1 MFRFARFAALTL
13 ALTTTGITAT
23 ASAEEPPTG
32 PELLKRIDD
41 ALNSMTTG
49 RFESKLLVY
58 QKDGKAREYAFTT
71 FQKAPDKRL
80 VKFTAP
86 GDVRGMG
93 VLIESKETMYV
104 YLPGFN
110 KIRRMG
116 THIRNQTFMGS
127 EFGFDDT
134 ATLNFSDTWT
144 AKYVGQDDK
153 SYQLELSAKPG
164 IETDTP
170 KVMMWVD
177 KTRYFMTKAE
187 YFDASGQKQKTQLRE
202 DYKADSPRHWQPMKI
217 TILNNRTDRKSEI
230 VFTET
235 EIDKPLPD
243 DLFSQRSLLRGN

>member
-1 MFRFARFAALTL
+1 
-13 ALTTTGITAT
+13 
-23 ASAEEPPTG
+23 
-32 PELLKRIDD
+32 
-41 ALNSMTTG
+41 
-49 RFESKLLVY
+49 
-58 QKDGKAREYAFTT
+58 
-71 FQKAPDKRL
+71 
-80 VKFTAP
+80 
-86 GDVRGMG
+86 
-93 VLIESKETMYV
+93 
-104 YLPGFN
+104 
-110 KIRRMG
+110 
-116 THIRNQTFMGS
+116 
-127 EFGFDDT
+127 
-134 ATLNFSDTWT
+134 
-144 AKYVGQDDK
+144 VGQDDK
-153 SYQLELSAKPG
+153 SYQLELSIKPG